1 MIQSKAVLTVN
12 AIAKKLSANDVLAF
26 LHRVVVIDNRNLSV
40 VYRSSSFAGRARR
53 VIDNRNLSVVYRGL
67 EYFALEVNVIDNRN
81 LSVVYR
87 GILEDFLESAVI
99 DTGNSSVVY
108 RFQNKVAISFKIWY
122 KKYMILFCRIS

>member
-40 VYRSSSFAGRARR
+40 VYR
-53 VIDNRNLSVVYRGL
+53 
-67 EYFALEVNVIDNRN
+67 
-81 LSVVYR
+81 

-108 RFQNKVAISFKIWY
+108 RFQNKVAISVKIWY

>member
-40 VYRSSSFAGRARR
+40 VYR
-53 VIDNRNLSVVYRGL
+53 
-67 EYFALEVNVIDNRN
+67 
-81 LSVVYR
+81 

-108 RFQNKVAISFKIWY
+108 WNIQKFIVDGTVIDTWN
-122 KKYMILFCRIS
+122 